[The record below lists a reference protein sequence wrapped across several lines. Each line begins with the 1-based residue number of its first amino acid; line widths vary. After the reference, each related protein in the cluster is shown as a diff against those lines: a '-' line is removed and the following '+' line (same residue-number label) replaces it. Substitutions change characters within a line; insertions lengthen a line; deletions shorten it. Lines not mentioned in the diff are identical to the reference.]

1 MLLTAILSLFCLVGF
16 AEPIK
21 PGFIE
26 YNITQ
31 SDGTVVPVYF
41 HESFV
46 PDNTEAGA
54 PVAQEAVPTA
64 PSQELDAHQDFV
76 ISWHSD
82 PTIGRLCTLK
92 SRSCTTTDKSAIWD
106 DCVVL
111 KDGFDATPGYW
122 DVSFFQQ
129 RNLYGMLGFYG
140 QCILSLARDDDHIN
154 DGAQISTVD
163 VTSWMTNAGRSC
175 SVVYPGN
182 VIRVGAKVSLDC
194 PNTGPDG
201 GLARLKLWIHSPD
214 GEFNSRRA
222 VDVPNL
228 SESTQP
234 LELLTTKWN
243 NTLLPVPK
251 CILGTRA
258 CLTTEQSPIWD
269 DCKRLQ
275 TALDVTTGF
284 WNVSNWLGQ
293 GRYSELIFSY
303 TCSVNVARVDGLNQI
318 AQISSYDVRRRLAES
333 KTYCALKYAPGEP
346 DHVEATFADTCP
358 NIPVAKGPSNG
369 MVAINFWVT
378 HH

>member
-1 MLLTAILSLFCLVGF
+1 MLLTAIPSLFFCLVGL

-46 PDNTEAGA
+46 PDNTEAGV

-64 PSQELDAHQDFV
+64 PSQELDAYQDFV
-76 ISWHSD
+76 ISWHSN
-82 PTIGRLCTLK
+82 PTVGRLCTLK
-92 SRSCTTTDKSAIWD
+92 SRSCTTTDKSAIWN

-111 KDGFDATPGYW
+111 KNGFDATPGYW

-214 GEFNSRRA
+214 GEFNPRRA

-234 LELLTTKWN
+234 LELLTEVWN
-243 NTLLPVPK
+243 NAGTHFPK
-251 CILGTRA
+251 CSEGPRT
-258 CLTTEQSPIWD
+258 CHTTYDSPKWL
-269 DCKRLQ
+269 DCTDLQ
-275 TALDVTTGF
+275 DVLLAMPGF
-284 WNVSNWLGQ
+284 WNVSDWSSAGQ
-293 GRYSELIFSY
+293 FSELIRVS
-303 TCSVNVARVDGLNQI
+303 TCGIYLARPDGNPDG
-318 AQISSYDVRRRLAES
+318 AQISSLDIIQRLTTAWWHCVQEFG
-333 KTYCALKYAPGEP
+333 PGNIQR
-346 DHVEATFADTCP
+346 VEATYMDTCP
-358 NIPVAKGPSNG
+358 NIPASNDD
-369 MVAINFWVT
+369 ARIDLWIFD
-378 HH
+378 